1 MQNAMNQNQTSA
13 SEMHHDKLTQSN
25 DRMDEDE
32 NKLLT
37 QITQLDSKRKV
48 VALFTLIIFIFIF
61 LLLLNAKNFTI
72 INTMIVFVGIIQIN
86 LLVNKLFRIEILP
99 I

>member
-1 MQNAMNQNQTSA
+1 MNQNQTSA

-37 QITQLDSKRKV
+37 QITQLDSV
-48 VALFTLIIFIFIF
+48 STH
-61 LLLLNAKNFTI
+61 
-72 INTMIVFVGIIQIN
+72 
-86 LLVNKLFRIEILP
+86 
-99 I
+99 